1 MDNKEINADSNIT
14 FDEEISINKGKI
26 LANTEK
32 PNQIDRILSKKV
44 EIEQNKENQLL
55 PDKQKSQTNIGGDS
69 R

>member
-14 FDEEISINKGKI
+14 FDEEISINKGEI
-26 LANTEK
+26 IINTK
-32 PNQIDRILSKKV
+32 QPNQIDRILSKKV

-55 PDKQKSQTNIGGDS
+55 PDKQKAQTNIGGDS

>member
-1 MDNKEINADSNIT
+1 MDNKEINADSNII
-14 FDEEISINKGKI
+14 FNEEISINKGKI

-55 PDKQKSQTNIGGDS
+55 PDKQKAQTNIGGDS